1 MIRIGLSNRQKQKV
15 VGEYLKTHKIKKIFC
30 FYFKRFP
37 LEIKTK
43 HEIEYIQYENIIEYN
58 PFYRLL
64 EEINET
70 SLIIMNE
77 CMRTQNRS
85 NLTYNCAHHYLRQ
98 TPHKIV
104 FEYFPIIDRMND
116 FMILLDFLN
125 KGKYK
130 GKGFDYSFLQGE
142 DIKIRHRKIEM
153 VPSPINVTDKN
164 KQRYKKKRDSL
175 FDNLGN
181 RDPDIIPRHLQI
193 FAGNLK
199 RGALNP
205 YQNQKYVA
213 RNKRFNLHNVFSY
226 QEIDGPGDY
235 IVIDTHYRRLDMN
248 DFLKVTEMN
257 TIKYLNTKLTIDNYI
272 VDEFARWKERCEAI
286 YVQASVYQ

>member
-125 KGKYK
+125 
-130 GKGFDYSFLQGE
+130 
-142 DIKIRHRKIEM
+142 IRLYF
-153 VPSPINVTDKN
+153 
-164 KQRYKKKRDSL
+164 Q
-175 FDNLGN
+175 
-181 RDPDIIPRHLQI
+181 
-193 FAGNLK
+193 
-199 RGALNP
+199 
-205 YQNQKYVA
+205 
-213 RNKRFNLHNVFSY
+213 
-226 QEIDGPGDY
+226 
-235 IVIDTHYRRLDMN
+235 VI
-248 DFLKVTEMN
+248 
-257 TIKYLNTKLTIDNYI
+257 
-272 VDEFARWKERCEAI
+272 
-286 YVQASVYQ
+286 